1 MATDSFLKETQQKNL
16 VYQRYESCLAIKSSK
31 LEKLNEL
38 EISFQRNSLEPNRLN
53 KQTESI
59 ENAVNTMNK
68 EIQTIQKDTEKTLEE
83 TKTINDKKNQVEIL
97 KKSMD
102 KKIEIHLESIDIK
115 DKELAAVASQL
126 ETEKADNNDLI
137 TNKVEYNLRKKE
149 SENLLRRSLDE
160 QNNHKKKYDMLKRQ
174 LKKKRVIAD
183 ESKQAIPTLENNL
196 VEQNI
201 SLKSYRDEKLKL
213 KAELKHL
220 RIDVDSCIVHLLQ
233 TEGLERSKKEV
244 DNF

>member
-1 MATDSFLKETQQKNL
+1 
-16 VYQRYESCLAIKSSK
+16 
-31 LEKLNEL
+31 
-38 EISFQRNSLEPNRLN
+38 
-53 KQTESI
+53 
-59 ENAVNTMNK
+59 
-68 EIQTIQKDTEKTLEE
+68 
-83 TKTINDKKNQVEIL
+83 
-97 KKSMD
+97 
-102 KKIEIHLESIDIK
+102 
-115 DKELAAVASQL
+115 
-126 ETEKADNNDLI
+126 
-137 TNKVEYNLRKKE
+137 
-149 SENLLRRSLDE
+149 
-160 QNNHKKKYDMLKRQ
+160 MLKRQ

-244 DNF
+244 DNFKFIHYILSINTFKIVMI